1 MSIES
6 ERFYS
11 HLEHIYNIFGDA
23 SSDESSNFNLIDGFV
38 IVRGKFVEDDTES
51 TQTKT
56 SIFHDYIFNYDLTDT
71 IIFFS
76 PKTIYFLVA
85 SKKKSL
91 IESTKKPKEII
102 NVPQIKIIL
111 RTPSDDNTPKIKEIF
126 ENIKQEI
133 NKNEIN
139 IGYIKEEKGIGKAV
153 EEFYSVADNIEGIH
167 LVDTPNLIDE
177 IIQTK
182 DKNELNLINI
192 SSRYSCYLLDH
203 LNKEFENDVEEE
215 KVIKHIKIS
224 EEVKKMYEKE
234 NFKKKF
240 KEKYSKYNINPQLL
254 EVKYTPVIQSGGNY
268 TLDCFKESDNNELS
282 SDIIICKA
290 FASYKDYNS
299 QIIRTFMI
307 DSNKAQQNQ
316 YKILLAAFDKML
328 ILLKEGITKKS
339 TLGDIYKEI
348 KDFIISRDENL
359 TNCVPECLGYGLGL
373 EKVNDNLRITAD
385 SKVIIQKGMV
395 IFIHLSLQ
403 NLEIDNKNYMMQIGD
418 TICIDDKGELI
429 NFTERSAKSLNEIHY
444 ELKNNSEDKDD
455 NNSNINNNDYGPNVR
470 VTRHMDKKIDDK
482 LIDREKRKEHQIE
495 LLKEKNNDFKRR
507 LEQGENFFKEETTIK
522 RKDFSNLKCYDNIK
536 QFPSDMKNGKIYL
549 DQKHYTVF
557 LPIFKN
563 MVPFHIG
570 LIKNTS
576 KSEDSNYTILR
587 INFVIPI
594 SGNELDSI
602 KSPNPVFIREISYKF
617 KDANYVQ
624 NIMNKIKDMTKAYK
638 AKEQE
643 DKEREDII
651 EQEKIIVRKEKRI
664 FLSELGIKPPLS
676 KKSQGTLEAHVNGFR
691 FINNKNERVDIIYK
705 NIKHAFLQTCEN
717 EMMAFFHFHL
727 INPIL
732 VGKKKV
738 SDIQFYR
745 EIGTQADDLNMKG
758 RNADYDE
765 YEMEIKEQ
773 KRIDSMNKEFKKFAK
788 NVEELEYI
796 KFEMPIRELQ
806 FSGVPFKSNVTLYPT
821 SNCIIS
827 LTESPFFVITL
838 NEIEIMY
845 FERVSQNLKNF
856 DMAFVFKDF
865 SRPIKKIYTIPM
877 ECLDMLKTWADDN
890 NILYGEGQ
898 YNMNWSNVMNA
909 IKEDPKNFVEEG
921 CWNFLVDNAEDDED
935 DDDDENDDD
944 PEYQEEEEEDYSDDD
959 DYDAEEE
966 EESIGED
973 EGDDA
978 LSESGKSWDSMEN
991 DAKKD
996 DNEHAKRLKEKE
1008 KFKKNNKAK
1017 KKK

>member
-23 SSDESSNFNLIDGFV
+23 SSDESSNFNLLDGFV
-38 IVRGKFVEDDTES
+38 IVRGKFVEDDAES

-91 IESTKKPKEII
+91 IESTKKPKEIV

-215 KVIKHIKIS
+215 KIIKHIKIS

-240 KEKYSKYNINPQLL
+240 KEKYNKYNINPQLL
-254 EVKYTPVIQSGGNY
+254 EVKYIPVIQSGGNY
-268 TLDCFKESDNNELS
+268 TLDSFKESDNNELS

-290 FASYKDYNS
+290 FATYKDYNS
-299 QIIRTFMI
+299 QVIRTFMI

-348 KDFIISRDENL
+348 KEFIISRDENL

-373 EKVNDNLRITAD
+373 ETVNNNLRITAD

-455 NNSNINNNDYGPNVR
+455 NNDIINNDYGPNVR

-482 LIDREKRKEHQIE
+482 LIDREKRKDHQIE
-495 LLKEKNNDFKRR
+495 LLKQKNNDFKRR
-507 LEQGENFFKEETTIK
+507 LEKGENFFKEETTIK
-522 RKDFSNLKCYDNIK
+522 RRDFSNLKCYDNIK
-536 QFPSDMKNGKIYL
+536 QFPSDMKYGKIYL

-602 KSPNPVFIREISYKF
+602 KSQNPVFIREISYKF

-738 SDIQFYR
+738 SDIQLYR

-765 YEMEIKEQ
+765 YEMELKEQ
-773 KRIDSMNKEFKKFAK
+773 RRIDNMNKEFKKFAK

-796 KFEMPIRELQ
+796 QFEMPIRDLQ

-821 SNCIIS
+821 PNCIIS

-838 NEIEIMY
+838 KEVEIVY

-856 DMAFVFKDF
+856 DMAFVFKDL

-890 NILYGEGQ
+890 GILYGEGQ
-898 YNMNWSNVMNA
+898 YNMNWSNVINA
-909 IKEDPKNFVEEG
+909 IKENPKKFVEEG
-921 CWNFLVDNAEDDED
+921 CWNFLVDNAEDDEED
-935 DDDDENDDD
+935 SDDENDDD

-959 DYDAEEE
+959 DYDVEEE